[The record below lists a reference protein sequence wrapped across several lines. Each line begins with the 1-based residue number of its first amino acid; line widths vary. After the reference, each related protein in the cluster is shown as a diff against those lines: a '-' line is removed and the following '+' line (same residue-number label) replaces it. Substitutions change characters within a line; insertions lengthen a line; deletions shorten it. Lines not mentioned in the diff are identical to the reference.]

1 MNLALND
8 KSPDAENIL
17 YPLTSYQR
25 DIWFEQELYAKKPIY
40 NIGGYAEVKGY
51 VHYETLQKALTL
63 FINENDAMRISIVER
78 EGEPYQRILPIL
90 EYKIPFIDF
99 SKEENPYELSMQWME
114 AEFAKLFSY
123 SESSAL
129 FQCALVKASNDLF
142 FVFFKAHH
150 IITDGWGYSLL
161 YNRILNNYNELVK
174 DSYPQERTIYSYI
187 DFITDD
193 ASYMK
198 SEAFLDS
205 ISFWRQ
211 KYLTPPEPLFNR
223 ESKISQLS
231 DEVLSSGRESLNIER
246 HFYSKIIKFSEEN
259 GCSTFH
265 FFLGILFLYFS
276 RIYSRDEIVIG
287 VPILNRGKAKYKQTV
302 GHFSNI
308 IPLKLTV
315 CGESTF
321 VGLMNNI
328 KRELK
333 ACYRHHRSPAGEIYK
348 AVFGTNVYE
357 DKLYDISLS
366 YEKNDYFESFINTKS
381 RALTISSYSERN
393 PLTIFVR
400 EFSEDSNVQINFDYQ
415 LRIFDKNFQIKNV
428 VSHFKHLMHQII
440 EKENNKLSNIE
451 VMTSQERQKI
461 LYSYNNTAADYP
473 KSKTI
478 HELFE
483 EQVEKTPDNI
493 AVIFKNIHLTYSQL
507 NKKANQLARLLIE
520 RGVKRDSIVGIMSER
535 SIEMIV
541 GVMSVLKAGAAYL
554 PISPQYPDKR
564 IEYLIK
570 DSGLR
575 LLLTNRQ
582 AEQDN
587 LASILDIET
596 IYIDDEDLYQGDD
609 ANIEKALSPTDL
621 AYVIYTSGSTGEPK
635 GVMLEQ
641 HSVINRISWMQKAY
655 PIGQQDTIL
664 QKTSF
669 TFDVSVWE
677 LLWWSFTGA
686 KVCLLAPGEEKDPSA
701 ILNAIWENN
710 ITVIHFVPSMLKVFL
725 EYVEGEAYI
734 EKLQSLKYVF
744 SSGEAL
750 TLPQVK
756 KFNRLLNR
764 ECGTQLINLYGPT
777 EAAIDVSYFKC
788 STDEELDLIPIG
800 KPIDNI
806 RLYIVDK
813 YNKLQPPGVP
823 GELCIAGVGLARGYL
838 NKPELTAQRFIRLED
853 GELSNQLVYKTGDR
867 ARWLPDGNIEFLGRL
882 DYQVKVRGCRV
893 ELGEIESHILKHE
906 SVKAAVVIDRESS
919 HGSKQLCAYFTSDK
933 KISPE
938 ELREYLKKQL
948 PSYMVPSYF
957 VQLDDMP
964 LTLNGKINRKALPEP
979 GECINTELE
988 YIAPSDIVEEHLVLL
1003 CHNILKANR
1012 IGMKDDFFKLGGTS
1026 LDAAVLISRIAK
1038 VFDVEIQLI
1047 DIFKNSIIG
1056 DIAKLIRKNI

>member
-1 MNLALND
+1 
-8 KSPDAENIL
+8 NIL

-51 VHYETLQKALTL
+51 VHYETLQKALAL
-63 FINENDAMRISIVER
+63 FINENDAMRISIVEK
-78 EGEPYQRILPIL
+78 EGEPYQRILPML

-99 SKEENPYELSMQWME
+99 SKEENPYELSIKWME
-114 AEFAKLFSY
+114 TEFAKLFSY
-123 SESSAL
+123 SEISAL
-129 FQCALVKASNDLF
+129 FQCTLVKANDDLF

-174 DSYPQERTIYSYI
+174 DSYPQEKTTYSYI

-198 SEAFLDS
+198 SEAFSDS
-205 ISFWRQ
+205 INFWKQ
-211 KYLTPPEPLFNR
+211 KYLTPPEPLFNK
-223 ESKISQLS
+223 ESKISHLS
-231 DEVLSSGRESLNIER
+231 DEALSSGRESLNIER
-246 HFYSKIIKFSEEN
+246 HFYNKIIKFSEEN

-265 FFLGILFLYFS
+265 FFLGMLFLYFS
-276 RIYSRDEIVIG
+276 KIYSRDEIVIG
-287 VPILNRGKAKYKQTV
+287 VPILNRGKAKYKQTI

-321 VGLMNNI
+321 VGLMDDI

-348 AVFGTNVYE
+348 AVFGTNLYE
-357 DKLYDISLS
+357 DNLYDISLS
-366 YEKNDYFESFINTKS
+366 YEKNDYFENFINTES
-381 RALTISSYSERN
+381 RALTIFSYSERN

-400 EFSEDSNVQINFDYQ
+400 EFSEDKDVQINFDYQ

-428 VSHFKHLMHQII
+428 VSHFKHLMYQII
-440 EKENNKLSNIE
+440 EKENKKISNIE
-451 VMTSQERQKI
+451 VITTQERQKI
-461 LYSYNNTAADYP
+461 LYSYNNTDADYAR
-473 KSKTI
+473 SKTI

-483 EQVEKTPDNI
+483 EQVEKTPDNT
-493 AVIFKNIHLTYSQL
+493 AVVFKGTHLTYDQL

-520 RGVKRDSIVGIMSER
+520 KGVKRNSIVGIMIER
-535 SIEMIV
+535 SVEMMV
-541 GVMSVLKAGAAYL
+541 GVMGILKAGAAYL
-554 PISPQYPDKR
+554 PISPQYPDRR

-575 LLLTNRQ
+575 LLITNRQ

-587 LASILDIET
+587 LEPILDTEI
-596 IYIDDEDLYQGDD
+596 IYIDDEGLYQGDYI
-609 ANIEKALSPTDL
+609 NIQKASAPTDL

-635 GVMLEQ
+635 GVMLEH

-655 PIGQQDTIL
+655 PIGQHDTIL

-686 KVCLLAPGEEKDPSA
+686 KTCFLAPGDEKDPSA
-701 ILNAIWENN
+701 IVNAILENN
-710 ITVIHFVPSMLKVFL
+710 ITVIHFVPSMLNVFL
-725 EYVEGEAYI
+725 EYVEDGICI

-750 TLPQVK
+750 TLPQVE
-756 KFNRLLNR
+756 KFNSLLHR
-764 ECGTQLINLYGPT
+764 KCGTQLINLYGPT
-777 EAAIDVSYFKC
+777 EAAIDVSYFEC
-788 STDEELDLIPIG
+788 STDEELDIIPIG

-823 GELCIAGVGLARGYL
+823 GELYISGVGLARGYL
-838 NKPELTAQRFIRLED
+838 NKPELTAQRFITLED
-853 GELSNQLVYKTGDR
+853 EQLSNQLVYKTGDR
-867 ARWLPDGNIEFLGRL
+867 ARWLPDGNIEFMGRL
-882 DYQVKVRGCRV
+882 DCQVKVRGYRV

-906 SVKAAVVIDRESS
+906 SVKEAVVIDRESS
-919 HGSKQLCAYFTSDK
+919 HGDRQLCAYFTSDK
-933 KISPE
+933 KVSPE
-938 ELREYLKKQL
+938 ELSEYLQKEL
-948 PSYMVPSYF
+948 PNYMVPSYF
-957 VQLDDMP
+957 VQLEEMP
-964 LTLNGKINRKALPEP
+964 LTINGKISRKALPESW
-979 GECINTELE
+979 ESISTEIE

-1003 CHNILKANR
+1003 CQNILKVNR

-1056 DIAKLIRKNI
+1056 DIAKLIKQ